1 MSVVPR
7 ITEDISVSRH
17 KWETVR
23 YAVDDTARTV
33 RLVIIVLAM
42 GVAASFPFVVV
53 MLAHAWLR

>member
-1 MSVVPR
+1 M
-7 ITEDISVSRH
+7 SRH

-42 GVAASFPFVVV
+42 GVAASFPFVVAI
-53 MLAHAWLR
+53 LAHAWLR